1 MTEMP
6 KETVHTTTDDSV
18 TTVEVE
24 IKEDEEVPK
33 VEKETETTEQ
43 HRLKTRNRLKFPQLR
58 KRKMSSRR
66 QKRRRL
72 LKSRQRN
79 KLPVEPKGT
88 FLVFL
93 FSLFLVNPIV
103 LRDIR

>member
-1 MTEMP
+1 MLS
-6 KETVHTTTDDSV
+6 K
-18 TTVEVE
+18 
-24 IKEDEEVPK
+24 
-33 VEKETETTEQ
+33 
-43 HRLKTRNRLKFPQLR
+43 
-58 KRKMSSRR
+58 R

-88 FLVFL
+88 FLVF
-93 FSLFLVNPIV
+93 FSLVLLNPII